1 MPTPTPISPLRILLV
16 DDEPNVR
23 RTLGISLEAD
33 GHEVLAVGNAADA
46 AAEAGRRSFDLVFLD
61 LRLGTSSGIDLLPRL
76 LADSPWTQVVVI
88 TGHGTIELA
97 VKAMKLGASDFITKP
112 FTPDQVRMVIE
123 RVAALRAIERQVAGL
138 QQTLADSEPQAML
151 DSTSPAMLRAIELA
165 RQVAASDSTVLL
177 RGESGTGKGVLAQ
190 AIHFW
195 SGRSARPFTT
205 VSCPSLSAT
214 LLESELFGHVKGSF
228 TGATRDQVGR
238 IAIADGGTLFLDEI
252 GELPLDIQPKVLRF
266 IQERRYERV
275 GDTVT
280 RRADVRLICATNAN
294 LEEAIAAKRFRE
306 DLYYR
311 VNVIQLDVP
320 SLRERPDD
328 IVPLAEQMLAF
339 YRGNRGIV
347 GYTDE
352 AIQTMRRYAWP
363 GNVRELKNV
372 VERAVILCRADR
384 VGVDLLPA
392 ALAPR
397 VGSAEVALGD
407 RVPFEKIEEAHIRR
421 VLAHSKSLED
431 AAEALDIDVAT
442 LWRKR
447 RKYAI

>member
-1 MPTPTPISPLRILLV
+1 
-16 DDEPNVR
+16 
-23 RTLGISLEAD
+23 
-33 GHEVLAVGNAADA
+33 
-46 AAEAGRRSFDLVFLD
+46 
-61 LRLGTSSGIDLLPRL
+61 
-76 LADSPWTQVVVI
+76 
-88 TGHGTIELA
+88 
-97 VKAMKLGASDFITKP
+97 
-112 FTPDQVRMVIE
+112 
-123 RVAALRAIERQVAGL
+123 
-138 QQTLADSEPQAML
+138 
-151 DSTSPAMLRAIELA
+151 
-165 RQVAASDSTVLL
+165 
-177 RGESGTGKGVLAQ
+177 
-190 AIHFW
+190 
-195 SGRSARPFTT
+195 
-205 VSCPSLSAT
+205 
-214 LLESELFGHVKGSF
+214 LESELFGHVKGSF